1 MDTRSSRRLAR
12 IGAVI
17 AALLALSLSAC
28 AIGRATA
35 TATVYRGW
43 GDAVTL
49 ANPEVETVAVPGIS
63 RIIHLSLPGQSN
75 LFHVNPEWAGKA
87 QDPAMNATGIYRDFG
102 GAKLWNAPQKDW
114 RYAWGGWP
122 PDLTIDS
129 APSVLTIAPGDA
141 ITLVGAASAAVG
153 VRYTRRLA
161 LDGGAVL
168 NDVEMRCCADHPTSW
183 GVWSVLCM
191 RPEGTVYLPV
201 PADARLWTGEAEK
214 ASPESYGWTRYGSVM
229 VLGHPPAKGGQKLFC
244 ASSASWIGYL
254 VDGQA
259 LFITYRAADAVPA
272 PAGEAGSEIYACPD
286 FIELEHIGRLETLQ
300 PGAVAR
306 FSERWHLRPGPT
318 TATTVAQRAAWMAAT
333 AEGLR

>member
-1 MDTRSSRRLAR
+1 MDINSPHRMR
-12 IGAVI
+12 IAVAVI
-17 AALLALSLSAC
+17 ASIAVLSLGAC
-28 AIGRATA
+28 AISRATA

-43 GDAVTL
+43 GDAVSL
-49 ANPEVETVAVPGIS
+49 ANAEVETVVVPGIS
-63 RIIHLSLPGQSN
+63 RIIHLSLPGQPN

-87 QDPAMNATGIYRDFG
+87 QDPAMNAAGAYRDFG

-122 PDLTIDS
+122 PDATIES
-129 APSVLTIAPGDA
+129 SPSVLTIGPGDA
-141 ITLVGAASAAVG
+141 VTLVGAASAVVG
-153 VRYTRRLA
+153 VRFIRTLA
-161 LDGGAVL
+161 LDGDAVL
-168 NDVEMRCCADHPTSW
+168 HDVEMRCCAGHPTSW

-214 ASPESYGWTRYGSVM
+214 ASPESYGWVRHGG
-229 VLGHPPAKGGQKLFC
+229 VLALAHPPAKGGQKLFC
-244 ASSASWIGYL
+244 ASAAGWIGYL

-259 LFITYRAADAVPA
+259 LFITYQAADAVPA
-272 PAGEAGSEIYACPD
+272 PAGEAGSEVYACPD

-318 TATTVAQRAAWMAAT
+318 SATTLAQRAAWMAAT
-333 AEGLR
+333 AAGLR

>member
-1 MDTRSSRRLAR
+1 MDIRLSRRMR
-12 IGAVI
+12 CTVAVI
-17 AALLALSLSAC
+17 ASSLILSLSAC
-28 AIGRATA
+28 AISRASA

-49 ANPEVETVAVPGIS
+49 ANPALETVAVPGIS
-63 RIIHLSLPGQSN
+63 RIMHLSLPGQSN

-87 QDPAMNATGIYRDFG
+87 QDPAMNAAGAYRDFG
-102 GAKLWNAPQKDW
+102 GAKLWNAPQKEW

-122 PDLTIDS
+122 PDYALDS
-129 APSVLTIAPGDA
+129 APSVLTIGPGDA

-153 VRYTRRLA
+153 VRYTRTLA
-161 LDGGAVL
+161 LDGDAVV
-168 NDVEMRCCADHPTSW
+168 NEVEMRCTSDHPISW

-214 ASPESYGWTRYGSVM
+214 ASPESYGWVRFGSVL
-229 VLGHPPAKGGQKLFC
+229 VLAHPPAQGGQKLFC

-259 LFITYRAADAVPA
+259 LFITYRSAEAVPA
-272 PAGEAGSEIYACPD
+272 PAGEAGSEVYACPD
-286 FIELEHIGRLETLQ
+286 FIELEHIGRLESLK

-318 TATTVAQRAAWMAAT
+318 SATTLAQRAAWMAAT
-333 AEGLR
+333 AASLR